1 MHQVVIGALF
11 GDHSGM
17 NARTLML
24 CALAALCACQ
34 KDSGSGAPGAPP
46 PQVKAKA
53 PAPVRK
59 GPTAIELTAGMVEA
73 AGQGKGQGP
82 VNLKFELVQ
91 RPKLGQALEINLA
104 LLPQVDANTAT
115 IQVTGADGFTLAAGA
130 GQFDIPSIAAG
141 EVYRHTLNV
150 TPTIEG
156 VLVMGI
162 TLLLKSDDNTE
173 SRAFSI
179 PVIVER

>member
-1 MHQVVIGALF
+1 
-11 GDHSGM
+11 
-17 NARTLML
+17 
-24 CALAALCACQ
+24 
-34 KDSGSGAPGAPP
+34 
-46 PQVKAKA
+46 
-53 PAPVRK
+53 
-59 GPTAIELTAGMVEA
+59 
-73 AGQGKGQGP
+73 
-82 VNLKFELVQ
+82 
-91 RPKLGQALEINLA
+91 
-104 LLPQVDANTAT
+104 LPQVDANTAT